1 MVKKLVMVV
10 FFLVAVMYMSVPAYS
25 EDAAT
30 KPTDAATK
38 PADAPAVAPM
48 AGDEETLPA
57 EEGAGEGVVTGAV
70 VALDVTANTISV
82 KGADGVEKTF
92 SVVDGETILWKGIED
107 IKLADIKQ
115 SDNAEVG
122 YYTDDAGKLIAS
134 WVDVIVAEQPAAAAD
149 IKAAPAEDSSP
160 ASEE

>member
-1 MVKKLVMVV
+1 MVKKLVIMV

-25 EDAAT
+25 EDTAA
-30 KPTDAATK
+30 KPVDTS
-38 PADAPAVAPM
+38 AVAPM
-48 AGDEETLPA
+48 AEDEEILPA
-57 EEGAGEGVVTGAV
+57 EESVGEGVVTGGV
-70 VALDVTANTISV
+70 TALDATSGIISI

-115 SDNAEVG
+115 NDNAEVG

-134 WVDVIVAEQPAAAAD
+134 WVDVIISDQPAAAD
-149 IKAAPAEDSSP
+149 VQTVPEEDSSP
-160 ASEE
+160 MSEEE

>member
-10 FFLVAVMYMSVPAYS
+10 FFLMAVTYMSVPAYS
-25 EDAAT
+25 EDTAV
-30 KPTDAATK
+30 K
-38 PADAPAVAPM
+38 PADAPAVTAPM
-48 AGDEETLPA
+48 TEDEETLPA
-57 EEGAGEGVVTGAV
+57 EEGAGEGVITGAV
-70 VALDVTANTISV
+70 TALDATAGTISV

-115 SDNAEVG
+115 NDNAEVG

-134 WVDVIVAEQPAAAAD
+134 WVDVIIAEQLAAANTQ
-149 IKAAPAEDSSP
+149 IAPEEDSSP
-160 ASEE
+160 ASEEE